1 MDNLKDKSVLVID
14 GGIFIEFAIR
24 LARDFKKIYYFSS
37 WKSEYPLSKDD
48 MIGVG
53 VPGIERVS
61 EVYDYIDKV
70 DLIAFPS
77 IYNGDWQV
85 WLRNKGYRVY
95 GSGRGDEMER
105 DRVSAIE
112 HFKDLGLPQP
122 KYKEITGIDN
132 LTDYLENKTDK
143 WIKVSEYRGGNETWH
158 FLSKDLSRRKLAEIK
173 HNLGDEGSVFKF
185 LVFDPI
191 NGDNIVECGS
201 DIPITV
207 DGLYPEYVLNG
218 YEKKDCAY
226 LGKVKKYA
234 DLAPVIREF
243 DEKIAPTLKKYGY
256 RNAMSTEIRAESD
269 TKGWMIDFTARQP
282 SPPGEIY
289 LELIENFSQMVWDAS
304 GGVLTEPVY
313 LAKYAIEVM
322 INSEAAENAWLTI
335 DFPKS
340 IRKWVKLRN
349 LAVIDGKY
357 TIIPRYPHFNNAGAV
372 IAIGDSID
380 EVVKLAQE
388 RCALIAGEDI
398 DCKLND
404 ITPLMDII
412 KAGEKI
418 GLKFE

>member
-1 MDNLKDKSVLVID
+1 MENLKDKTVLVID

-24 LARDFKKIYYFSS
+24 LSRDFKKVYYFSN

-53 VPGIERVS
+53 VPGIERIS

-77 IYNGDWQV
+77 IYNGDWQR
-85 WLRNKGYRVY
+85 WLVKNGYRVF
-95 GSGRGDEMER
+95 GSMKGDEMER

-112 HFKDLGLPQP
+112 YFKDLGLPQP

-158 FLSKDLSRRKLAEIK
+158 YLSKDLSRRKLAEIK
-173 HNLGDEGSVFKF
+173 HNLGDEGEVFKF

-207 DGLYPEYVLNG
+207 NGEYPKYVLNG
-218 YEKKDCAY
+218 YEKKDCCY
-226 LGKVKKYA
+226 LGMVKKYD
-234 DLAPVIREF
+234 DLAPVITDF
-243 DEKIAPTLKKYGY
+243 NKAIASTLKQYGY
-256 RNAMSTEIRAESD
+256 CNAMSTEIRAESD
-269 TKGWMIDFTARQP
+269 KKGYMIDFTARQP

-304 GGVLTEPVY
+304 GGILTEPVY
-313 LAKYAIEVM
+313 LAKYGIEVM
-322 INSEAAENAWLTI
+322 INSTAAENAWLTV

-349 LAVIDGKY
+349 LAVINGKY
-357 TIIPRYPHFNNAGAV
+357 TIIPRYKDFDNAGAV
-372 IAIGDSID
+372 IAIGDTIE
-380 EVVKLAQE
+380 EVVKLAKE
-388 RCALIAGEDI
+388 RCALIKGEDI
-398 DCKLND
+398 DCKLDD
-404 ITPLMDII
+404 IKPLMDII
-412 KAGEKI
+412 KKGEAI
-418 GLKFE
+418 GLKF